1 MSIEVT
7 TAVSSLSRPSRRLA
21 EVYLWMIFAALV
33 GGRMILQVLLNPKS
47 GFYLEEIQFYY
58 YDILVMSLV
67 LLFPLLFSQI
77 FGKLPFEYLR
87 YRRASNLIQQEESN
101 VSINAS
107 AEEQEVI
114 NQQISLGDTALEQMQ
129 KLAKSSKEISEGLY
143 TRAGVY
149 LFIGVIIAFSGLAFF
164 YIETAKSVG
173 TNAPTETAISSSN
186 SLLLMAPKFGILFF
200 IEMVAFF
207 FLRQYREAMDEYR
220 YYESIKRK
228 REENLVLM
236 QLNSENDVP
245 MSISDLLE
253 KTAFYSDQKNLKAG
267 ETTEIIESR
276 KLSSNEIA
284 LMEKMLA
291 TMASKK

>member
-1 MSIEVT
+1 MSIEATV
-7 TAVSSLSRPSRRLA
+7 VSSLSRPSRRLA
-21 EVYLWMIFAALV
+21 EVYLWMFFAVLV
-33 GGRMILQVLLNPKS
+33 GGRVILQVVLNPK
-47 GFYLEEIQFYY
+47 GGVYLEDIQFYY
-58 YDILVMSLV
+58 YDILIMSLV

-87 YRRASNLIQQEESN
+87 YRRASNLVQQKESSL
-101 VSINAS
+101 SINAS
-107 AEEQEVI
+107 AEEKEVI

-164 YIETAKSVG
+164 YIETAKGVDIN
-173 TNAPTETAISSSN
+173 TPAETAISSSS

-253 KTAFYSDQKNLKAG
+253 KTAFYSDHKNLKAG

-291 TMASKK
+291 TMVSKK

>member
-1 MSIEVT
+1 MSIEATV
-7 TAVSSLSRPSRRLA
+7 VSSLSRPSRRLA
-21 EVYLWMIFAALV
+21 EVYLWMFFAVLV
-33 GGRMILQVLLNPKS
+33 GGRVILQVVLNPK
-47 GFYLEEIQFYY
+47 GGVYLEDIQFYY
-58 YDILVMSLV
+58 YDILIMSLV

-87 YRRASNLIQQEESN
+87 YRRASNLVQQKESSL
-101 VSINAS
+101 SINVS
-107 AEEQEVI
+107 AEEKEVI

-164 YIETAKSVG
+164 YIETAKGVDIN
-173 TNAPTETAISSSN
+173 TPAETAISSSS

-253 KTAFYSDQKNLKAG
+253 KTAFYSDHKNLKAG

-291 TMASKK
+291 TMVSKK

>member
-1 MSIEVT
+1 MSIEV

-21 EVYLWMIFAALV
+21 EVYLWMFFAALV
-33 GGRMILQVLLNPKS
+33 GGRMILQVMLNPK
-47 GFYLEEIQFYY
+47 GGVYLEDIQFYY
-58 YDILVMSLV
+58 YDILAMSLI
-67 LLFPLLFSQI
+67 LLFPALFSQI
-77 FGKLPFEYLR
+77 FGKFPFEYLR
-87 YRRASNLIQQEESN
+87 YRRASNLVQQEESS
-101 VSINAS
+101 VSIDVS
-107 AEEQEVI
+107 AEKEEVI
-114 NQQISLGDTALEQMQ
+114 NRQISLGDTALEQMQ

-173 TNAPTETAISSSN
+173 IDSPTETAMSSSS

-245 MSISDLLE
+245 LSISDLLE
-253 KTAFYSDQKNLKAG
+253 KTTFYSDHKNLQAG

-291 TMASKK
+291 TMVSKK

>member
-1 MSIEVT
+1 MSIEATV
-7 TAVSSLSRPSRRLA
+7 VPSLSRPSRRLA
-21 EVYLWMIFAALV
+21 EVYLWMFFAALV
-33 GGRMILQVLLNPKS
+33 GGRVILQVVLNPK
-47 GFYLEEIQFYY
+47 GGVYLEDVQFYY

-87 YRRASNLIQQEESN
+87 YRRASNLIQQKESS

-107 AEEQEVI
+107 AEEKEVI

-164 YIETAKSVG
+164 YIETAKGVG
-173 TNAPTETAISSSN
+173 INTPAETAISSSS

-253 KTAFYSDQKNLKAG
+253 KTAFYSDHKNLKAG

-291 TMASKK
+291 TMVSKK

>member
-7 TAVSSLSRPSRRLA
+7 AISSLSRPSKRLA
-21 EVYLWMIFAALV
+21 EVYLWILFAVLV
-33 GGRMILQVLLNPKS
+33 GGRMILQFTLNPRS
-47 GFYLEEIQFYY
+47 YFDIESIQFFY
-58 YDILVMSLV
+58 YDILAMAFVM
-67 LLFPLLFSQI
+67 LFPMLFSQI

-87 YRRASNLIQQEESN
+87 YKRALNLLQKEQSVNVGEIYQE
-101 VSINAS
+101 AK
-107 AEEQEVI
+107 EVI
-114 NQQISLGDTALEQMQ
+114 EQQVSANDSALQQMQ

-164 YIETAKSVG
+164 YIETAKDVVIPQSKLD
-173 TNAPTETAISSSN
+173 ISSSSSSN
-186 SLLLMAPKFGILFF
+186 VMLMAPKFGILFF

-236 QLNSENDVP
+236 QLNSEHDEP
-245 MSISDLLE
+245 MSISELLE
-253 KTAFYSDQKNLKAG
+253 KAAFYSEHKNLKAG
-267 ETTEIIESR
+267 ESTEIIESR

-291 TMASKK
+291 TMTSKK

>member
-1 MSIEVT
+1 MSIEATV
-7 TAVSSLSRPSRRLA
+7 VSSLSRPSRRLA
-21 EVYLWMIFAALV
+21 EVYLWMFFAVLV
-33 GGRMILQVLLNPKS
+33 GGRVILQVVLNPK
-47 GFYLEEIQFYY
+47 GGVYLEDIQFYY
-58 YDILVMSLV
+58 YDILIMSLV

-87 YRRASNLIQQEESN
+87 YRRASNLVQQKESSL
-101 VSINAS
+101 SINAS
-107 AEEQEVI
+107 AEEKEVI

-164 YIETAKSVG
+164 YIETAKGVDIN
-173 TNAPTETAISSSN
+173 TPAETVISSSS

-253 KTAFYSDQKNLKAG
+253 KTAFYSDHKNLKAG

-291 TMASKK
+291 TMVSKK

>member
-1 MSIEVT
+1 MSIEV

-21 EVYLWMIFAALV
+21 EMYVWMFLAALV
-33 GGRMILQVLLNPKS
+33 GGRMILQVALNPNN
-47 GFYLEEIQFYY
+47 GVYLEDIQFYY
-58 YDILVMSLV
+58 YDILAMSLV
-67 LLFPLLFSQI
+67 IFFPLLFSQI
-77 FGKLPFEYLR
+77 FGKFPFEYLR
-87 YRRASNLIQQEESN
+87 YRRASNLVQQEESN

-107 AEEQEVI
+107 AEEKEVI

-173 TNAPTETAISSSN
+173 IDTSAETAISSSS

-236 QLNSENDVP
+236 QLNTENEVP
-245 MSISDLLE
+245 MSISDLLD
-253 KTAFYSDQKNLKAG
+253 KTAFYSDHKNLKAG
-267 ETTEIIESR
+267 ETTEMIESR

-291 TMASKK
+291 TMVAKK

>member
-7 TAVSSLSRPSRRLA
+7 AVSSLLRPSRRLA
-21 EVYLWMIFAALV
+21 EVYLWMIFAAIV
-33 GGRMILQVLLNPKS
+33 GGRMILEVVLNPKS
-47 GFYLEEIQFYY
+47 GFYLKDIQFYY
-58 YDILVMSLV
+58 YDILIMSLV
-67 LLFPLLFSQI
+67 LLFPVLFSQI
-77 FGKLPFEYLR
+77 FGKLPFEHLR
-87 YRRASNLIQQEESN
+87 YRRASNLIQQEKGS
-101 VSINAS
+101 VSIDAS
-107 AEEQEVI
+107 VEENDVI
-114 NQQISLGDTALEQMQ
+114 NRQISLCDSSLEQMQ

-143 TRAGVY
+143 TRSGVY
-149 LFIGVIIAFSGLAFF
+149 LLIGVIIAFSGLAFF
-164 YIETAKSVG
+164 YIETAKSIVID
-173 TNAPTETAISSSN
+173 TPIETVMSSSN

-245 MSISDLLE
+245 MSISELLE
-253 KTAFYSDQKNLKAG
+253 KTAFYSDHKNLKTG

-291 TMASKK
+291 TIVAKK

>member
-1 MSIEVT
+1 MSIEV

-21 EVYLWMIFAALV
+21 EVYLWMFFAALV
-33 GGRMILQVLLNPKS
+33 GGRMILQVVINPK
-47 GFYLEEIQFYY
+47 GDVYLEDIQFYY

-107 AEEQEVI
+107 AEEKEVI

-173 TNAPTETAISSSN
+173 TNAPTETAISSSS

-236 QLNSENDVP
+236 QLNSENDAP

-253 KTAFYSDQKNLKAG
+253 KTAFYSDHKNLKAG